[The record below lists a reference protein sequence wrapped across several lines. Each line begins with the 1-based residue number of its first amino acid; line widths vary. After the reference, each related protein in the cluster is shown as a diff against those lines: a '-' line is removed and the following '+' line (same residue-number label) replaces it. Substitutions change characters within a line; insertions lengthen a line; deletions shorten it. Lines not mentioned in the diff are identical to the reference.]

1 MVIWRGILCVS
12 IVRFSLFLQ
21 LIKSISVKF
30 SLSAPTP
37 VVIVLSQLDQ
47 RYYRDISGRATW
59 TIDFTLVKEGEE
71 DPISESGHS
80 DFYQR
85 SVHLEAD
92 LDEGDYVVYVRLDRT
107 LDKNEVRAV
116 IPRDDLQ
123 VMPSSMLGTR

>member
-1 MVIWRGILCVS
+1 MS

>member
-1 MVIWRGILCVS
+1 VS

>member
-1 MVIWRGILCVS
+1 MCVS